1 MLFLNN
7 AEFSAIM
14 VIQKGVSGMP
24 DYKEMYLHLMRET
37 EAAIRI
43 LVKAQQDC
51 EELYL
56 LAPGFSPA
64 PRRGEGARGEGGE
77 AAARCCAAIRTPAPH
92 LVPRRRSGGTPRPG
106 AFSCPPWAGPGPGTR
121 PPQPPAK
128 APPRGEAADRPSAAA
143 GSSKRRSNRER
154 SFRIRRAP

>member
-24 DYKEMYLHLMRET
+24 DCKEMYLHLMRET

-56 LAPGFSPA
+56 QDNGPDLCILPP
-64 PRRGEGARGEGGE
+64 PK
-77 AAARCCAAIRTPAPH
+77 
-92 LVPRRRSGGTPRPG
+92 RSG
-106 AFSCPPWAGPGPGTR
+106 
-121 PPQPPAK
+121 
-128 APPRGEAADRPSAAA
+128 ADS
-143 GSSKRRSNRER
+143 
-154 SFRIRRAP
+154 

>member
-37 EAAIRI
+37 ESAIRI

-51 EELYL
+51 EELHQ
-56 LAPGFSPA
+56 ASPPPPG
-64 PRRGEGARGEGGE
+64 GG
-77 AAARCCAAIRTPAPH
+77 R
-92 LVPRRRSGGTPRPG
+92 
-106 AFSCPPWAGPGPGTR
+106 GPGGKGAKLPQDVALQSER
-121 PPQPPAK
+121 PHY
-128 APPRGEAADRPSAAA
+128 
-143 GSSKRRSNRER
+143 
-154 SFRIRRAP
+154 I